1 MKLFVSKKKYDVI
14 SKEYLKLSDD
24 YEELREKYKN
34 SIEISKNNFL
44 RATELETENEKLLL
58 NEASFSNEII
68 TLNQEIK
75 LYEKTVKELEKEI
88 DNLKNAY
95 EEKYDRVLD
104 LEYKSE
110 MSYFERVDLENEIFS
125 LKEEIEKLKK
135 ANEELA
141 KLWNDANRKLWC
153 NNESARQLR
162 KISEDMLNSQRIDK
176 NYLASYIYDISLYV
190 GGGVGVELK
199 SKDK

>member
-1 MKLFVSKKKYDVI
+1 MKLFVSRKKYDLLN
-14 SKEYLKLSDD
+14 KEYLLLNDD
-24 YEELREKYKN
+24 YEK
-34 SIEISKNNFL
+34 
-44 RATELETENEKLLL
+44 
-58 NEASFSNEII
+58 
-68 TLNQEIK
+68 
-75 LYEKTVKELEKEI
+75 LEK
-88 DNLKNAY
+88 AY

-110 MSYFERVDLENEIFS
+110 MSYFEKADLENEVEI
-125 LKEEIEKLKK
+125 LNQEVKLYQNTVKDLEEEIDKLKK
-135 ANEELA
+135 ANKELA

-162 KISEDMLNSQRIDK
+162 ELSKDILDSQRIDK
-176 NYLASYIYDISLYV
+176 NQIATYIYDISFYV

>member
-1 MKLFVSKKKYDVI
+1 MKLFVSRKKYDLLN
-14 SKEYLKLSDD
+14 KEYLLLNDD
-24 YEELREKYKN
+24 YEK
-34 SIEISKNNFL
+34 
-44 RATELETENEKLLL
+44 
-58 NEASFSNEII
+58 
-68 TLNQEIK
+68 
-75 LYEKTVKELEKEI
+75 LEK
-88 DNLKNAY
+88 AY

-125 LKEEIEKLKK
+125 LKEENEKLKK
-135 ANEELA
+135 ANKELA

-162 KISEDMLNSQRIDK
+162 ELSKDILDSQKIDK
-176 NYLASYIYDISLYV
+176 NQIATYIYDISFYV

>member
-1 MKLFVSKKKYDVI
+1 MKLFVSRKKYDLLN
-14 SKEYLKLSDD
+14 KEYLLLNDD
-24 YEELREKYKN
+24 YEK
-34 SIEISKNNFL
+34 
-44 RATELETENEKLLL
+44 
-58 NEASFSNEII
+58 
-68 TLNQEIK
+68 
-75 LYEKTVKELEKEI
+75 LEK
-88 DNLKNAY
+88 AY

-110 MSYFERVDLENEIFS
+110 MSYFERVDLENEMFS
-125 LKEEIEKLKK
+125 LKEENEKLKK
-135 ANEELA
+135 ANKELA

-162 KISEDMLNSQRIDK
+162 KLSEDILDSQRIDK
-176 NYLASYIYDISLYV
+176 NQLASYIYDISMYV